1 MWRCIGV
8 PDAIATTVGGRVEV
22 FFWRTLFIVIALAA
36 SAGLF
41 APQLLTRCGGHRLS
55 YGRHP

>member
-22 FFWRTLFIVIALAA
+22 FVWRTAFLLVALAA

-41 APQLLTRCGGHRLS
+41 APQLLSRYSLAM
-55 YGRHP
+55 